1 MVKAAEQKQ
10 NMIIINGRQAFVNK
24 RKRHLKT
31 KTISSGDKARNL
43 PTASS
48 LNQGIRAVMQEF
60 DLSKD
65 QDVNER
71 KNAKIKLEKTRKEL
85 EMRKTE
91 QMKEAIRKDGNV
103 EQEYLKMNQI
113 LREKK
118 KHEKFLVKKRANSS
132 INAVSANFEV
142 VQKEPHLFK

>member
-1 MVKAAEQKQ
+1 MKAAEQKQ

-85 EMRKTE
+85 EM
-91 QMKEAIRKDGNV
+91 
-103 EQEYLKMNQI
+103 
-113 LREKK
+113 
-118 KHEKFLVKKRANSS
+118 
-132 INAVSANFEV
+132 
-142 VQKEPHLFK
+142 